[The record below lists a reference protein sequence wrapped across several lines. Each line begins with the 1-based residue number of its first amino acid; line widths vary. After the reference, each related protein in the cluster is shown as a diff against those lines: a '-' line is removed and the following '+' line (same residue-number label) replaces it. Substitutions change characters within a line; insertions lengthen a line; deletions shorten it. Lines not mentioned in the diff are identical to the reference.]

1 MKKKLNLL
9 TGMFLALALS
19 ASMMVTAAAVN
30 TVDPEGDT
38 GTITIQLTE
47 LGKEEKTPVSG
58 VTVTLHQV
66 GTGRVENSNL
76 YFDLLPELQEV
87 KTESGERITLDGL
100 TAGKNTEYAAALKEV
115 SSEILGEV
123 PNWELKTEKDGKAV
137 FDNEGKGMPVGVY
150 LVQSKEN
157 SDYEE
162 IVSFLMYLPM
172 MNEEN
177 TEWEMDVS
185 ANPKVEEKKHDRPDK
200 PDKPDTPDV
209 PDDPGE
215 DLPDDP
221 VPSGGKDPGEELE
234 DPDVP
239 MGGLPQTGLLQW
251 PIPVMTAAGL
261 LLVALGLA
269 SERKRK
275 AHN

>member
-9 TGMFLALALS
+9 T
-19 ASMMVTAAAVN
+19 
-30 TVDPEGDT
+30 
-38 GTITIQLTE
+38 
-47 LGKEEKTPVSG
+47 
-58 VTVTLHQV
+58 
-66 GTGRVENSNL
+66 VENSNL

-87 KTESGERITLDGL
+87 KTESGEQITLDGL

>member
-87 KTESGERITLDGL
+87 KTESGEQITLDGL

-251 PIPVMTAAGL
+251 PIPVMTAAGY
-261 LLVALGLA
+261 
-269 SERKRK
+269 
-275 AHN
+275 